1 MKAIK
6 SALVLSALAISS
18 AAFASPFDNGFV
30 GGKVQSDVRV
40 KVTVDNKAGLGYA
53 KQELNVGSINGA
65 KVLGNVKLNVRADD
79 INMKNKAGPRL
90 RDAGSEPR
98 LDQVIA
104 SPPASPYRGGRV

>member
-18 AAFASPFDNGFV
+18 AAFAGPFDSGFV
-30 GGKVQSDVRV
+30 GGQVQSDVRV
-40 KVTVDNKAGLGYA
+40 KKVTVDNKAGLGYA

-79 INMKNKAGPRL
+79 FNMKNTAGL
-90 RDAGSEPR
+90 GYATQEVNLGS
-98 LDQVIA
+98 IK
-104 SPPASPYRGGRV
+104 